1 MSLKTGVAQI
11 TSAVLTWGL
20 RHIAHR
26 PAANLPGDVALK
38 VDPAIVANLR
48 GKVTEASVMVVG
60 TNGKTSVSN
69 LLADALQLAGKSVI
83 CNRTGANLA
92 SGIATALLQQP
103 KSQWGVFECDELWL
117 AEMLPQ
123 TKASYVLLL
132 NLFRDQL
139 DRCGEISRI
148 QDSIIG
154 ALSASPDT
162 VLVYNGDD
170 PLCARIAAGAPN
182 RSVAYGVEGSMGLAQ
197 NTVADAQMCQSC
209 GQMVRY
215 RYRQYGQ
222 LGDYYCDA
230 CGFGRPALDFA
241 ARNVGFSAQGA
252 SFEVCRENAG
262 RDGASACMPLHA
274 SAGTPY
280 LVYNYLAIFAL
291 LSQAGVATDRLQLA
305 IDQFNPGNGRL
316 QSYRL
321 QGRPVL
327 LNLAKNP
334 TGFNQNLKIV
344 EQDQGPK
351 AVAFFI
357 NDQIVDGRDIS
368 WIWDIDFEELA
379 SCPDTVVF
387 AGGSRKNDLQ
397 VRLKYAG
404 LSARLVDGVEEVFSL
419 VAADGQLPP
428 DAGVYAIANY
438 TALPVVHDAL
448 DAMAA
453 KEAAGGMPVSSSPS
467 SDIKEAAGDAYVSAE
482 TSDGEGRRSE
492 ASAAPGLFASD
503 GAEEEFSGQPSVVI
517 AHLFPDLLNLYGDG
531 GNVRILQQRLS
542 WRGIPVQVVRVEYG
556 QSVDLSQVDLVF
568 MGGGPDREQK
578 LASEELLAMREQLAA
593 YVEEGGPLLAICG
606 GYQIL
611 GHRWLWGEE
620 LVEGLS
626 IVDLETRR
634 PGTSADRLVDNV
646 VLRSPLA
653 ETPVVGYENHAGRT
667 YLGQGVQPFGTVISE
682 AGHGNNEQDRSDGVL
697 YGNVVGTYSHG
708 PLLSKNPEVADWLL
722 QRALERRQQRT
733 AVPAVPLAPL
743 NDNEELQAN
752 AVMRQRLGL

>member
-1 MSLKTGVAQI
+1 MSLKTGAAQV

-20 RHIAHR
+20 RHVAHR

-38 VDPAIVANLR
+38 VDPAIMEHLR
-48 GKVTEASVMVVG
+48 GKVSEASVMVVG

-123 TKASYVLLL
+123 TRARYVLLL

-139 DRCGEISRI
+139 DRCGEIRRI

-154 ALSASPDT
+154 ALASSPET

-170 PLCARIAAGAPN
+170 PLCARIAAEAPN
-182 RSVAYGVEGSMGLAQ
+182 RSVAYGVQGSMGLAQ
-197 NTVADAQMCQSC
+197 NTVADAQMCQHC
-209 GQMVRY
+209 GAMVQY

-222 LGDYYCDA
+222 LGDYFCPQ
-230 CGFGRPALDFA
+230 CGFSRPQLACQ
-241 ARNVGFSAQGA
+241 ARAVEFSAKGV
-252 SFEVCRENAG
+252 SFEACDEARG
-262 RDGASACMPLHA
+262 CCMPLSA
-274 SAGTPY
+274 AAGTPY

-291 LSQAGVATDRLQLA
+291 LSQAGVKTGRLQQA
-305 IDQFNPGNGRL
+305 ISQFNPGNGRL
-316 QSYRL
+316 QSYQL

-334 TGFNQNLKIV
+334 TGFNQNLKIIT
-344 EQDQGPK
+344 QDAGPK

-379 SCPDTVVF
+379 GQPGTAVF

-404 LSARLVDGVEEVFSL
+404 LRAQLVEGIEEVFSQ
-419 VAADGQLPP
+419 VSADGQLPA
-428 DAGVYAIANY
+428 DAGMYAIANY
-438 TALPVVHDAL
+438 TALPVVHQAL

-453 KEAAGGMPVSSSPS
+453 QEAAGA
-467 SDIKEAAGDAYVSAE
+467 KAAAGAEGGAADAPGAPAAASTAAGSA
-482 TSDGEGRRSE
+482 DGEAGAA
-492 ASAAPGLFASD
+492 ASAASTDAAPQQAD
-503 GAEEEFSGQPSVVI
+503 AAQPPVVI

-531 GNVRILQQRLS
+531 GNVRILQQRLA
-542 WRGIPVQVVRVEYG
+542 WRGVPSEVRRVEHG
-556 QSVDLSQVDLVF
+556 QSVDLADVDLVF

-578 LASEELLAMREQLAA
+578 LASEELLAMRDNLAA
-593 YVEEGGPLLAICG
+593 YVEADGPLLAICG

-611 GHRWLWGEE
+611 GHRWLWGDE

-634 PGTSADRLVDNV
+634 PGTSADRLVDNL
-646 VLRSPLA
+646 VLESPLA
-653 ETPVVGYENHAGRT
+653 QTPVVGYENHAGHT
-667 YLGQGVQPFGTVISE
+667 YLGEGVPPFGKVISQTG
-682 AGHGNNEQDRSDGVL
+682 AGNNEQDQADGVR
-697 YGNVVGTYSHG
+697 YRNVVGTYSHG

-722 QRALERRQQRT
+722 SRALERRAQRT
-733 AVPAVPLAPL
+733 GTPAAPLAPL
-743 NDNEELQAN
+743 NDAEELQAN
-752 AVMRQRLGL
+752 HVMQTRLGL